1 MVKLPITLT
10 SPADTPS
17 AIRSLLVSAC
27 ASTSGSR
34 AALLGKDTAEMKSIG
49 KYQVIEAL
57 GASATGQTYRVRDA
71 FRNRE
76 FAVKILESVPGIS
89 DETKEQFCAYLAS
102 CSELTHRHIAKV
114 YDLGVVEEGIFVATE
129 WRNGVDLKRF
139 MEENRELALDQKLG
153 VIAQVAEGLG
163 FAHSRGMAHGNL
175 KPANIFV
182 DASRDAAILDF
193 GVAKWL
199 AAVLDAGGRPAGLVA
214 NYLAPEQILGQPFDA
229 RSDIFALGV
238 MLYELVS
245 GEYPFSADAGLI
257 PREIVHS
264 DPATLRSIDSQIP
277 EGLETLVARTLA
289 KDPAQRLQTAEE
301 FASGLYLTAQQFR
314 RAANAAAVEPLSP
327 PSTDALAEHLPP
339 ALTVTPPPVAQ
350 PVPTPPSPP
359 IATTPAMPEP
369 RQRPQD
375 APSEARAWTA
385 RSYEASAPLSLSTNP
400 PPATERAPASP
411 PPPPMNPP
419 APRSAEPAYQP
430 AYQAPKSF
438 IKPVA
443 PRPAPAA
450 PKPKKLGKG
459 VLVAVV
465 GLVLA
470 VAFLGSFVSRQ
481 NLKAS
486 ESRQRNA
493 AAAAPKPVSPAPAP
507 VAAPAPAPPAAR
519 AAKPQEPTPA
529 EAVNPEVSAKQ
540 ILNGP
545 VRTLWESGR
554 YAQALALVNQVL
566 TTDPANEEAR
576 SWKKKIRE
584 AQAAEAALK

>member
-1 MVKLPITLT
+1 
-10 SPADTPS
+10 
-17 AIRSLLVSAC
+17 
-27 ASTSGSR
+27 
-34 AALLGKDTAEMKSIG
+34 MKSIG

-57 GASATGQTYRVRDA
+57 GASATGKSYRVRDA

-76 FAVKILESVPGIS
+76 FAVKILETVPGIS

-102 CSELTHRHIAKV
+102 CSELAHRHIAKV

-139 MEENRELALDQKLG
+139 MEDNRELALDQKLG

-214 NYLAPEQILGQPFDA
+214 NYLAPEQILGQPFDG

-238 MLYELVS
+238 MLYEMVS
-245 GEYPFSADAGLI
+245 GKYPFSADPGLI
-257 PREIVHS
+257 PREICHS
-264 DPATLRSIDSQIP
+264 EPAPLRSIDPKIP
-277 EGLETLVARTLA
+277 EDLETLVARAMA

-301 FASGLYLTAQQFR
+301 LASGLYLAAQHFR
-314 RAANAAAVEPLSP
+314 RAANAAAVEPLGP
-327 PSTDALAEHLPP
+327 PSTDALAEQLQP
-339 ALTVTPPPVAQ
+339 ALTVAPSSIPVPVAARVPDPAPPPA
-350 PVPTPPSPP
+350 PTAFAA
-359 IATTPAMPEP
+359 ATPEP

-375 APSEARAWTA
+375 APSEPRAWTP
-385 RSYEASAPLSLSTNP
+385 RSYEASAPLAPAPNP
-400 PPATERAPASP
+400 PPVTERAQASA

-419 APRSAEPAYQP
+419 APLPPEPAYQP
-430 AYQAPKSF
+430 PKSF
-438 IKPVA
+438 IKPA
-443 PRPAPAA
+443 AMPPAPAA
-450 PKPKKLGKG
+450 PKSKKLGKG

-470 VAFLGSFVSRQ
+470 VAIVGSLVSRQ
-481 NLKAS
+481 NLSAS
-486 ESRQRNA
+486 ERSQRHPA
-493 AAAAPKPVSPAPAP
+493 AAVQPAAPVPAP
-507 VAAPAPAPPAAR
+507 VAVPAPTPAPAR
-519 AAKPQEPTPA
+519 AAKPEEPPPA
-529 EAVNPEVSAKQ
+529 DVVNPEVSAKQ
-540 ILNGP
+540 VLNGP

-566 TTDPANEEAR
+566 TTDPANEEAHA
-576 SWKKKIRE
+576 WKKKIRE